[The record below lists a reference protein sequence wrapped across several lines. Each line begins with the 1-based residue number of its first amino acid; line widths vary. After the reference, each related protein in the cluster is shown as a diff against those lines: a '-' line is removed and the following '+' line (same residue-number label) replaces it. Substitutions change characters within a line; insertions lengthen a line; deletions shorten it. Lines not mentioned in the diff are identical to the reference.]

1 MDDCVVNTCIFLQEE
16 LVAQEYHMLICEIVS
31 GEGECP
37 RVFHGAEEP
46 AVCGDEADYLIWHFC
61 QCLADISFH
70 LSGSDQFA
78 AKHSIYFLWVFHEK
92 ILPRPVRSLSRNQD
106 VIAIIVYMILII
118 RKKATFDEIKK
129 MAMDYDGYIKLVI
142 DTKLNILAGGG
153 EKHFDAE
160 QLLLQDG
167 SQQENL
173 WGGGIDWETKEIDYN
188 SVINL
193 RPRQNKSRDILSEQ
207 IRKDFDTII
216 KELLLG

>member
-1 MDDCVVNTCIFLQEE
+1 
-16 LVAQEYHMLICEIVS
+16 
-31 GEGECP
+31 
-37 RVFHGAEEP
+37 
-46 AVCGDEADYLIWHFC
+46 
-61 QCLADISFH
+61 
-70 LSGSDQFA
+70 
-78 AKHSIYFLWVFHEK
+78 
-92 ILPRPVRSLSRNQD
+92 
-106 VIAIIVYMILII
+106 MILII